1 MTEDEIRAFRSKV
14 GQYVLAIME
23 AGLEKEAYYLFD
35 LSEELIAARIRA
47 NNYEKALHALEG
59 K

>member
-1 MTEDEIRAFRSKV
+1 MTEDEISAFRSKV
-14 GQYVLAIME
+14 GQYVLAVMD
-23 AGLEKEAYYLFD
+23 AGLGEEADFLFY